1 MGRYIIRVVCTAG
14 IALLGTFANA
24 QGLTMSIQQVWSGL
38 ESSQPNPYYANIENL
53 GPNTTGVISP
63 DETGARVS
71 IDYQVELPSGTKKRV
86 LFLSGGYNAG
96 KVTLRSPAG
105 VKEASIKV
113 TYNSEQT
120 RFGLISDNPSD
131 LIFVKSQPSG
141 EGDPSSARSAI
152 GVGGC
157 TPDDA
162 PDRAFGY
169 SCLDG
174 LVLGD
179 GTEKLRDSQVDAIK
193 FFVRSG
199 GSLAFIGGAAQSASL
214 DPRWKELIP
223 VSKTQVVTK
232 EGLTELLGAPRLGSV
247 EVKVSK
253 GTCFSRSYGAGIVS
267 ILSVNPFESPVRESE
282 DRRAIMLKAVRW
294 NHKKSITR
302 LVNEQIGQR
311 QEEYG
316 YGSSTVAYSSGF
328 TGVTSPTAATRYSG
342 TYNDPYQIKPPSLA
356 NIMWILIIYAIAV
369 VPLNFLVLKKLNKM
383 EFAWVSTPTISVIFS
398 LVLLNSTIGLYKAS
412 ATTRTT
418 AVAILGENSE
428 DSVVYGRSEMFF
440 PRAKSYDLELRDV
453 ESIISGNYMGNSD
466 GGDLNLKD
474 DGRHLIAPDV
484 QSANLAFKEFA
495 YMQTSKDLKGLE
507 ITLVNQNG
515 EPHINIVNQS
525 HANILQIT
533 IWGTGAE
540 QMVSDPIKSG
550 SSRMIPVGKIIRSKL
565 NKEKPDSVTGWQQFA
580 ANLPNK
586 IVVLTSIDTMAVGP
600 KYGAG
605 HPASQYMV
613 ASVPQWRETR

>member
-1 MGRYIIRVVCTAG
+1 MIRFFCTVG
-14 IALLGTFANA
+14 IVLLGTVANA

-63 DETGARVS
+63 DEIGSRVS

-113 TYNSEQT
+113 SYNAEQT

-141 EGDPSSARSAI
+141 AGDPSSARSAI

-157 TPDDA
+157 SPDDA

-179 GTEKLRDSQVDAIK
+179 GTEKLRDSQVNAIK

-199 GSLAFIGGAAQSASL
+199 GSLAFIGGAAQSASS

-223 VSKTQVVTK
+223 VSNSQVVTK
-232 EGLTELLGAPRLGSV
+232 VGLTELIGAPRLGSV
-247 EVKVSK
+247 ETKISK
-253 GTCFSRSYGAGIVS
+253 GTCISRSYGAGIVS

-294 NHKKSITR
+294 NHKKSISR

-311 QEEYG
+311 QDEYG
-316 YGSSTVAYSSGF
+316 YGGSSVAYSSGF
-328 TGVTSPTAATRYSG
+328 TGVPSPTAATRYSG
-342 TYNDPYQIKPPSLA
+342 TYTDPYQIKPPSLA

-383 EFAWVSTPTISVIFS
+383 EFAWVTTPTISVIFS

-418 AVAILGENSE
+418 AVAILSENSD
-428 DSVVYGRSEMFF
+428 DSVVFGRSEMFF

-453 ESIISGNYMGNSD
+453 ESVFSGNYMGSSE

-474 DGRHLIAPDV
+474 DGRHLIAPEV
-484 QSANLAFKEFA
+484 RSSNLAFKEMG
-495 YMQTSKDLKGLE
+495 YMQTTSELKGLS
-507 ITLVNQNG
+507 ITLVNQKG
-515 EPHINIVNQS
+515 EPYINIVNQS
-525 HANILQIT
+525 HANILQVT
-533 IWGTGAE
+533 IWGTGLE
-540 QMVSDPIKSG
+540 QVISDPIKSG
-550 SSRMIPVGKIIRSKL
+550 SSRMLPVGKIIRSKL
-565 NKEKPDSVTGWQQFA
+565 NKDKPDAVTGWQQFA
-580 ANLPNK
+580 SNLPNK
-586 IVVLTSIDTMAVGP
+586 IVVLTSIDSMAVGP

-605 HPASQYMV
+605 HPSSQYMV
-613 ASVPQWRETR
+613 ASIPQWREAR